1 VLERSQIIGPPA
13 NVGVLH
19 KYFIFLAYFR
29 NISDLFGIIVI
40 EGPAQGSRRI
50 FRLEKPLMT
59 DADDTLNPK
68 PVPSTLGER
77 IKAVRIEWDWAQDEL
92 AEILRVDQASI
103 SFWER
108 DKIKPSGAAMV
119 ALAALFR
126 TTADALETG
135 QDFVVPKA
143 PSRGEGKRKSR
154 PLPRGICL
162 PVGQIPGQVAVVD
175 LATGDLSAQE
185 LSEAM
190 INLGQYTKDGRKIW
204 IVVE

>member
-1 VLERSQIIGPPA
+1 
-13 NVGVLH
+13 
-19 KYFIFLAYFR
+19 LAYFR
-29 NISDLFGIIVI
+29 NIFDLFGIIVI
-40 EGPAQGSRRI
+40 EGTGTRKPKD
-50 FRLEKPLMT
+50 FRLENPLMT
-59 DADDTLNPK
+59 DSDDMQAPK
-68 PVPSTLGER
+68 PAPSTLGER

-135 QDFVVPKA
+135 QGFVVPKA
-143 PSRGEGKRKSR
+143 PGRGEGKRKSR

-162 PVGQIPGQVAVVD
+162 PVGQLPGQVVVVD
-175 LATGDLSAQE
+175 LATGYLSVQE